1 MGLGMAQSNNERQA
15 LLDAGSSRARLFHE
29 IVHPIVSSLGG
40 RMVSLGGGAGICG
53 RHVLMFLFFRREDAR
68 EAATRVDE
76 RMKKIQYEVATAWR
90 AASGGLVKVPSLRQR
105 LGGVELEVRE
115 VESCWDLNGC
125 GLVGCGLVGFDD
137 GGGRSRVD
145 SAVSEGVMERRKEM
159 MVAREA
165 REVEFDCAAVTV
177 EDLVLRDIL
186 LEIAAEQESGKEECL
201 EIKMLRNE
209 MVRVSTLWLMN
220 FLLLLI
226 SLLFCFF
233 FFLFFFLSCLF
244 HKRLRR
250 TYWKIAPF
258 SLHAWCIWMRR
269 HRVHLRGMSYHQI
282 HS

>member
-29 IVHPIVSSLGG
+29 IVHPIVSLLGG

-68 EAATRVDE
+68 VAAGRVDE

-145 SAVSEGVMERRKEM
+145 SAVSEGVLERRKEMMVAREARKEM

-209 MVRVSTLWLMN
+209 MVRVSTLFKCFLQCSSSLWFVGSCWLMN
-220 FLLLLI
+220 F
-226 SLLFCFF
+226 FFF
-233 FFLFFFLSCLF
+233 FFLHFFL
-244 HKRLRR
+244 
-250 TYWKIAPF
+250 F
-258 SLHAWCIWMRR
+258 SRSFTK
-269 HRVHLRGMSYHQI
+269 G
-282 HS
+282 